1 MTKEIN
7 YAYWT
12 NLFIVPNEACYEEV
26 AGYKI
31 HLIINYELKNGG
43 TAPIGKAT
51 REHFSDM
58 SAEMRSVVEVQEW
71 LNSNLKNLTDSDKLE
86 LAGYEG

>member
-1 MTKEIN
+1 MTKQIN

-12 NLFIVPNEACYEEV
+12 DFLITPNCISD

-71 LNSNLKNLTDSDKLE
+71 LNFNLKSLTDSDKLE